1 MTENKLQFVEGI
13 VAFSNLLEHDVYKGK
28 STGNYTLTI
37 AVDQADATE
46 LEKQG
51 VKLRDYKG
59 TPQRKFKSQFPV
71 AFYEANGERI
81 AEADRYEIPFGSRV
95 RVLYKAGDSHPEFG
109 VPVYLSAVKV
119 LEKAEVEAPEDF

>member
-1 MTENKLQFVEGI
+1 M
-13 VAFSNLLEHDVYKGK
+13 
-28 STGNYTLTI
+28 
-37 AVDQADATE
+37 DQADATE